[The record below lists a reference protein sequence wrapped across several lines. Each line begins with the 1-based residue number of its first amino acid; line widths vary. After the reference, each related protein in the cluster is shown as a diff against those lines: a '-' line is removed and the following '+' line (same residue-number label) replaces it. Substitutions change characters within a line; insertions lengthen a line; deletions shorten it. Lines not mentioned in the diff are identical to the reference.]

1 MHSLLAILEV
11 EQSSGV
17 ICQAEGCGRHI
28 HKRIHVVSDQDKIIV
43 LGSGCY
49 RKIYLGEER
58 AVSYQARYTDSSE
71 GRKLSPEEVQLL
83 IEQTNALVAQF
94 EREHLNRARQ
104 QQPVMPRVALS
115 NRVEAHR
122 QPAQPAQPGPD
133 STESR
138 DVKCHYCHGMMQ
150 TTSTR
155 PPAMGYKCA
164 LCLEFSRP
172 MPSRFGVSAEQ
183 NARANLLDAKGRSG

>member
-155 PPAMGYKCA
+155 PRQWATSAPFVLNFPAQCRPV
-164 LCLEFSRP
+164 LE
-172 MPSRFGVSAEQ
+172 SARNKMHEQ
-183 NARANLLDAKGRSG
+183 IF